1 MSSFHLVF
9 RLLSKTSHVILDE
22 IHERDV
28 LSDFLMI
35 ILRDLMAR
43 RDDLKLILMSATL
56 NAEMFSQ
63 YFSSFTFLYYF
74 ILAFLLLRW
83 YIYCFMLVLMQIQY
97 RAIEARG
104 EIPFHFSFISPT
116 FFTQIPQ
123 MGTFV
128 KWFSL
133 IFLFFP

>member
-1 MSSFHLVF
+1 MNKVVDKRFMSSFHLVF

-43 RDDLKLILMSATL
+43 RDNLKLILMSATL

-63 YFSSFTFLYYF
+63 YFSLFTFSI
-74 ILAFLLLRW
+74 ILF
-83 YIYCFMLVLMQIQY
+83 
-97 RAIEARG
+97 
-104 EIPFHFSFISPT
+104 
-116 FFTQIPQ
+116 
-123 MGTFV
+123 
-128 KWFSL
+128 
-133 IFLFFP
+133 